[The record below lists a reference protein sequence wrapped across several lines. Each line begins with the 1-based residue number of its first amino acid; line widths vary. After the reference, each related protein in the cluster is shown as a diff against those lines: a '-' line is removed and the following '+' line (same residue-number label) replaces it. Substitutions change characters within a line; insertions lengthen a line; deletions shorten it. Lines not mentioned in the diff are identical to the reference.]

1 MRTLAMILAGGRGS
15 RLSVLADK
23 RAKPAVPFA
32 GKYRIID
39 FPVSNCVNSSIYDVA
54 ILTQY
59 RPRSLVD
66 HIRTGGPWDLDRL
79 NGGVQILQP
88 YAKGDE
94 TQFNYRGTADAIY
107 QNLDVVRNT
116 HADTVLILSGDHI
129 YKMDYSIM
137 LDFHHSKG
145 ADVTVATLRV
155 SQEEASRFGIVEV
168 DENNRVKSFEEKP
181 KQPKGTLASMGIYV
195 FNYNTL
201 VKVLNEDARDASS
214 AHDFGKNIFP
224 KMINGSQRVFA
235 FPYGDYWVDV
245 GTIQAYWEAHMDLL
259 QENPSLDLL
268 DREWVIHTRSEERP
282 PVNVRTG
289 ATVNHSLITDGC
301 VIEGSVEYSVLG
313 PGVKVGRGAV
323 VRYSILLTD
332 VNVGQ
337 GAYVDRSILDKRVVV
352 GTGANV
358 GWGTDYTENTK
369 FNIATG
375 INVVGKNTMIPP
387 HYKIGRNVV
396 IGSDVTVDMYGSEPI
411 KSGENFHLDE
421 AVQPDE
427 AEE

>member
-39 FPVSNCVNSSIYDVA
+39 FELSNCVNSGIFDVG

-59 RPRSLVD
+59 RPRSLMD

-79 NGGVQILQP
+79 NGGLSILQP
-88 YAKGDE
+88 YVKSSESDWYA
-94 TQFNYRGTADAIY
+94 GTADAIY
-107 QNLDVVRNT
+107 QNLDVVRNS
-116 HADTVLILSGDHI
+116 HAEHVLILQGDHV
-129 YKMDYSIM
+129 YKMNYSII
-137 LDFHHSKG
+137 LDFHQARQ
-145 ADVTVATLRV
+145 ADVTVATLKV
-155 SQEEASRFGIVEV
+155 TPEEASRFGIVET
-168 DENNRVKSFEEKP
+168 DDNHRVVSFEEKP
-181 KQPKGTLASMGIYV
+181 KQPKGLLASMGIYV
-195 FNYNTL
+195 FNYDTL
-201 VKVLNEDARDASS
+201 VRVLNEDAKDPNSG
-214 AHDFGKNIFP
+214 HDFGTNIFP
-224 KMINGSQRVFA
+224 KMMNNSYRVFA

-268 DREWVIHTRSEERP
+268 DREWIIHTRSEERP
-282 PVNVRTG
+282 PVNIRTG
-289 ATVNHSLITDGC
+289 AMVNHSLITDGC
-301 VIEGSVEYSVLG
+301 VIEGSVEYSVLS
-313 PGVKVGRGAV
+313 PGVKVARGAV

-332 VNVGQ
+332 VSIET

-352 GTGANV
+352 GAGAHI
-358 GWGTDYTENTK
+358 GYGSDYTENHR

-387 HYKIGRNVV
+387 NYKVGRNVV
-396 IGSDVTVDMYGSEPI
+396 IGSDVTDDMYSGDMI
-411 KSGENFHLDE
+411 KSGECFSVGDI
-421 AVQPDE
+421 D
-427 AEE
+427 